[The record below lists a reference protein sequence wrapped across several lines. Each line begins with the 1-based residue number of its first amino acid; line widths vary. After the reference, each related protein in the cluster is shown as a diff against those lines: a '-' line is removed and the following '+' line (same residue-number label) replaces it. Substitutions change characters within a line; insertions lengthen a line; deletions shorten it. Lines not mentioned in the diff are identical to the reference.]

1 MRKMPQMNG
10 TVTHDLL
17 RMIDRERDRQ
27 WARGRK
33 VNRSEAVRYLLAKGL
48 AALEQGGRD

>member
-1 MRKMPQMNG
+1 MRKMPQMNV

-17 RMIDRERDRQ
+17 RILDRERVRQ
-27 WARGRK
+27 CARGGK
-33 VNRSEAVRYLLAKGL
+33 VTRSEAVRYLLAKGL